1 MELIVKYIL
10 REKLFMY
17 DYKIVLYRE
26 YIIILIF
33 FRNDV
38 LD

>member
-33 FRNDV
+33 FRNDI